1 MSLHQL
7 SIGTGMHHQLPGE
20 GERGKADST
29 MNGQFTGSAPAG
41 ARHKP
46 QQGDTR
52 LHGKRLIL
60 ARTACLVAGILSF
73 GVFVASVPATYEALL
88 SLLCTGPL
96 CKHPTQASVQF
107 VQQLQALGLSV
118 QAYAIYYMMLN
129 IVFVCAY
136 FVVAIV
142 LFWRRSDDW
151 MALFAAFFLMTFAIT
166 FSSDTLEATPYWLFQ
181 FVIFLGAVSIVVF
194 FYLFPTGRFVPRWTR
209 WLSIAAILYW
219 GLKYFWPPLP
229 FNPYMNLVFSS
240 TGFLVFVGFMVVAQ
254 VYRYLHVSNGV
265 QRQQTKWVVFGM
277 SIAVGGYIVFASFF
291 AIFFPSASHSPL
303 AAILL
308 NTVNHLLLLLIPISI
323 AFAILRSRLW
333 DIDIIINRTLVY
345 SSLTAILAVIYF
357 ASVIALQSLLS
368 VFTGQLS
375 AGTQTPVVIVAS
387 TLGIAALFQPLRRRL
402 QTIID
407 RRFYR
412 SRYDAARTLA
422 AFSAS
427 LRNEVDLNQLR
438 EQLLAVVQET
448 MQPAHVSLWLRPPEQ
463 SGQRHT
469 RLLPRI
475 DEEESV
481 AP

>member
-1 MSLHQL
+1 
-7 SIGTGMHHQLPGE
+7 
-20 GERGKADST
+20 

-96 CKHPTQASVQF
+96 CNHPTQASVRF

-219 GLKYFWPPLP
+219 GLKYFWPPFP
-229 FNPYMNLVFSS
+229 FNPYMNLIFSS
-240 TGFLVFVGFMVVAQ
+240 IGFLVFVGFMVVAQ
-254 VYRYLHVSNGV
+254 VYRYLRVSNGV
-265 QRQQTKWVVFGM
+265 QRQQTKLVVFGM

-303 AAILL
+303 AVILL

-345 SSLTAILAVIYF
+345 GSLTAILTVIYF
-357 ASVIALQSLLS
+357 ASVIALQSLLG

-387 TLGIAALFQPLRRRL
+387 TLGIAALFQPLKRFL

-448 MQPAHVSLWLRPPEQ
+448 MQPASVSLWLR
-463 SGQRHT
+463 
-469 RLLPRI
+469 LPSQERNPNTTQI
-475 DEEESV
+475 PQLNEVPGRMEV
-481 AP
+481 

>member
-1 MSLHQL
+1 
-7 SIGTGMHHQLPGE
+7 
-20 GERGKADST
+20 
-29 MNGQFTGSAPAG
+29 MNRLFTRSAPAV
-41 ARHKP
+41 ARDKP

-52 LHGKRLIL
+52 LLGKRLIL
-60 ARTACLVAGILSF
+60 ARAACLVAGLLSF

-96 CKHPTQASVQF
+96 CNHPTQASVRF

-118 QAYAIYYMMLN
+118 QAYAIYYTIVN
-129 IVFVCAY
+129 IVFVCTY
-136 FVVAIV
+136 FVVAIM

-151 MALFAAFFLMTFAIT
+151 MALFASFFLMTFAIT
-166 FSSDTLEATPYWLFQ
+166 FSSDTLEATPYWVFQ
-181 FVIFLGAVSIVVF
+181 FVIFLGAVSILIF

-219 GLKYFWPPLP
+219 GLKYFWPPFP
-229 FNPYMNLVFSS
+229 FNPYMNTIF
-240 TGFLVFVGFMVVAQ
+240 TAIAFLVFVGAMVVAQ
-254 VYRYLHVSNGV
+254 VYRYLRVSNGV
-265 QRQQTKWVVFGM
+265 QRQQTKWVVFGV
-277 SIAVGGYIVFASFF
+277 SIGIGGYLVFSLLF
-291 AIFFPSASHSPL
+291 ALFFPSASQSPL
-303 AAILL
+303 ATILL
-308 NTVNHLLLLLIPISI
+308 NTFNHLLLLLIPISI

-345 SSLTAILAVIYF
+345 SSLTAILALIYF

-368 VFTGQLS
+368 IFTGQLTS
-375 AGTQTPVVIVAS
+375 GTQIPVVIVAS

-448 MQPAHVSLWLRPPEQ
+448 MQPTHVSLWLRQPEQ
-463 SGQRHT
+463 SGQRNT